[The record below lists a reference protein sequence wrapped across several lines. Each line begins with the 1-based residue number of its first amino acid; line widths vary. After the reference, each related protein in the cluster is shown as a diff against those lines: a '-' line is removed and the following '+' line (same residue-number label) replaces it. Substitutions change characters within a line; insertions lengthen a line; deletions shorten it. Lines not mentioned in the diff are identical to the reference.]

1 MAFTQDSK
9 AAERPS
15 AWAIGLFAFS
25 ILCLVGA
32 FALLALVP

>member
-1 MAFTQDSK
+1 MSLIQDSR

-25 ILCLVGA
+25 VMAVIGA
-32 FALLALVP
+32 FALIALVP